1 MALEKCGL
9 SLDRSHKELTPH
21 GTPSFPCAGYLAVYG
36 AASEEAD
43 VMYSGVIPWHWHKEI
58 ELLYLAEGSLV
69 LQLPGKQVEL
79 QKGDCYFINSNVMH
93 EASANPN
100 CELWSIVFHPL
111 LVSGG
116 DHTVYAQKYIEPVTG
131 CSLLDGC
138 LLAGD
143 MTGDKIENRKKSMI
157 EDQKISDKENQE
169 AQDFKAAFQAI
180 CREQEGYEFVV
191 REKLSAICLSVYCR
205 NQTILGREDIRL
217 DPNRERMRRMLDYIH
232 TNYAQDID
240 LAGIAKTAD
249 IGERECLRC
258 FQKMMQVSPM
268 QYLIKYRVT
277 QASAMLQQNVGESIA
292 DISLRCGFDSPSHF
306 SQMFRRY
313 YQCTPRE
320 YRQRLK

>member
-9 SLDRSHKELTPH
+9 SLDRSHQELTPH

-36 AASEEAD
+36 TGSQDAD
-43 VMYSGVIPWHWHKEI
+43 AVYSGVIPWHWHKEI
-58 ELLYLAEGSLV
+58 ELLYLAEGNLI

-131 CSLLDGC
+131 CTLLDGC

-143 MTGDKIENRKKSMI
+143 TTGDRRADKKT
-157 EDQKISDKENQE
+157 EHKEKEQQE
-169 AQDFKAAFQAI
+169 IQDFKAAFQAI
-180 CREQEGYEFVV
+180 SKEQEGYEFVV

-205 NQTILGREDIRL
+205 NQTILGRENIRL
-217 DPNRERMRRMLDYIH
+217 DPNRERVRRMLDYIH
-232 TNYAQDID
+232 TNYTQDID
-240 LAGIAKTAD
+240 LAGIARTAD

-277 QASAMLQQNVGESIA
+277 QASAMLQQNVRDSIA

-320 YRQRLK
+320 YRQRFK